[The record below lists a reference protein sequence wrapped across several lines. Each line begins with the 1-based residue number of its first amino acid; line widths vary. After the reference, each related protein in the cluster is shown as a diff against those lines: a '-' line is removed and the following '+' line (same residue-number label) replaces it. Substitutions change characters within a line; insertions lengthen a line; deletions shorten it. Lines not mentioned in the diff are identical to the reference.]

1 MCVFCKCLSIVI
13 FLALLFSGKLLS
25 LCNEKIQNSI
35 LGKQSF
41 TAVLRAVL
49 CFADIRL
56 IIYIGFQKPVDAFIL
71 LATMLVFTAIW
82 SILCVVGIVDER
94 KVSAPKLDSQ
104 ILKNAKKALTNGA
117 GILSVISCYT
127 TANGMKDVVF
137 GGWLAY
143 PASIAVQ
150 VTLAFLSFFLLRF
163 IFAVKE
169 LQWPSLAKKITSC
182 LLVLITTGY
191 LTMSSLFSYSFIV
204 TKAYEKTRTENN
216 EAVARTYF
224 TETATLLESENNLR
238 GTSLYSALSNAINDA
253 DGLSLAIQTQK
264 NVENEQLNSQVIS
277 NLAKVLNITVNVV
290 IEQESNLGDLSS
302 SERIQS
308 AKTTLLQSNA
318 LLEGWVSN
326 LTKALNDLKAIA
338 NKDPQTLSGDDYD
351 TIKEHYNILYG
362 SNGNSAENALNEVMS
377 TISQIPS
384 SNSKLKNHIQRTQN
398 VIIDLK
404 PKIDQLKQYLKSA
417 NDIVHQIASQQSQS
431 TQNNSA
437 STSIQAPE
445 DILKRINEIQIKA
458 EVSSTQEDAKNDL
471 NDLLEDVDSW
481 TASQNL
487 TSQTVEKIRTFCEDL
502 KEYRKYIE
510 LKQTLENFN
519 ETAIKKVYVVVSSE
533 ENEKTVGGLSYI
545 TEAKWMSARNE
556 NFYTL
561 ENSVALL
568 PEYPAAS
575 DGQLE
580 NPSEE
585 NAAEISEIPS
595 KAIQMQ
601 RILFAELTDVERAI
615 NYFGKEYTGY
625 RKMAVFSVVMAVFF
639 DLGAF
644 ISGNLVMLIEYFIK
658 ESPKDNDSAHSQQDK
673 DQEKEMAQIH

>member
-1 MCVFCKCLSIVI
+1 MVWFCI
-13 FLALLFSGKLLS
+13 
-25 LCNEKIQNSI
+25 
-35 LGKQSF
+35 
-41 TAVLRAVL
+41 
-49 CFADIRL
+49 
-56 IIYIGFQKPVDAFIL
+56 
-71 LATMLVFTAIW
+71 
-82 SILCVVGIVDER
+82 VGIVAFAVFVISKMLFPNWMKDHPWVGATAIFIDIGMLIGIGHMNPLVTAIILMTIVAFIALWSVLCVIGIHGDGRTIKSLE
-94 KVSAPKLDSQ
+94 LDQST
-104 ILKNAKKALTNGA
+104 LKSSKKSLTNGA
-117 GILSVISCYT
+117 AILSVISCYT
-127 TANGMKDVVF
+127 TANGMRDVVF

-163 IFAVKE
+163 ILAVRD
-169 LQWPSLAKKITSC
+169 LNWPKVVERIVSHI
-182 LLVLITTGY
+182 LVLVTVGY
-191 LTMSSLFSYSFIV
+191 LIMSSLFSYSFIV
-204 TKAYEKTRTENN
+204 TKAYEKTRNENN
-216 EAVARTYF
+216 EAIARTYF
-224 TETATLLESENNLR
+224 TETANLLESENNLR
-238 GTSLYSALSNAINDA
+238 GTALYSALSNAINDA
-253 DGLSLAIQTQK
+253 DGLSLAIQTQQTA
-264 NVENEQLNSQVIS
+264 ENEQWNSQIIS
-277 NLAKVLNITVNVV
+277 ALAGVSSIAYSVEIEKEADFVGLPDDPVTQSARDTLLKNNASLQDWLNRLTAALVDLTAISQKDPHT
-290 IEQESNLGDLSS
+290 LSS
-302 SERIQS
+302 TDCEM
-308 AKTTLLQSNA
+308 
-318 LLEGWVSN
+318 
-326 LTKALNDLKAIA
+326 
-338 NKDPQTLSGDDYD
+338 
-351 TIKEHYNILYG
+351 IKEHYNKLYG
-362 SNGNSAENALNEVMS
+362 SSGDIAKNTLNNIRTAING
-377 TISQIPS
+377 ISGTNRLIR
-384 SNSKLKNHIQRTQN
+384 NHIKNSQN
-398 VIIDLK
+398 AIDNLV
-404 PKIDQLKQYLKSA
+404 PCIDQLKMYLEPA
-417 NDIVHQIASQQSQS
+417 NSFVVRLQSNQSQL
-431 TQNNSA
+431 TQNGA
-437 STSIQAPE
+437 STTSLQSPE

-487 TSQTVEKIRTFCEDL
+487 TSQTVEKIRSFCEDL

-533 ENEKTVGGLSYI
+533 ENEKTVGDLSYI

-585 NAAEISEIPS
+585 NAAKISEIPS

-673 DQEKEMAQIH
+673 NQEKEMAQIH

>member
-1 MCVFCKCLSIVI
+1 MVWFYIVGVAAFAVFVISKMFFPNWIKNHPWMGATAIFIDIGMLIGIGQLNPLVAAIILMTIVVFI
-13 FLALLFSGKLLS
+13 ALWS
-25 LCNEKIQNSI
+25 
-35 LGKQSF
+35 
-41 TAVLRAVL
+41 VL
-49 CFADIRL
+49 CV
-56 IIYIGFQKPVDAFIL
+56 IGIHSDGR
-71 LATMLVFTAIW
+71 AIK
-82 SILCVVGIVDER
+82 SL
-94 KVSAPKLDSQ
+94 KLDQST
-104 ILKNAKKALTNGA
+104 LKSSKKSLTNGA
-117 GILSVISCYT
+117 AILSVISCYT

-163 IFAVKE
+163 ILAVRT
-169 LQWPSLAKKITSC
+169 LNWPKVVERIVSYV
-182 LLVLITTGY
+182 LVLVAIGY
-191 LTMSSLFSYSFIV
+191 LIMSSLFSYSFIV
-204 TKAYEKTRTENN
+204 TNAYEKTRNENN
-216 EAVARTYF
+216 EAIARTYF
-224 TETATLLESENNLR
+224 TETATLLECENNKR
-238 GTSLYSALSNAINDA
+238 GTALYSALSNAINDA
-253 DGLSLAIQTQK
+253 DGLSLAIQTQQTA
-264 NVENEQLNSQVIS
+264 ENEQWNSQIIS
-277 NLAKVLNITVNVV
+277 ALAGVSSIAYSVEIEKEADFVGLPDDPVTQSARDTLLKNNASLQDWLNRLTAALVDLTAISQKDPHT
-290 IEQESNLGDLSS
+290 LSS
-302 SERIQS
+302 TDCEM
-308 AKTTLLQSNA
+308 
-318 LLEGWVSN
+318 
-326 LTKALNDLKAIA
+326 
-338 NKDPQTLSGDDYD
+338 
-351 TIKEHYNILYG
+351 IKEHYNKLYG
-362 SNGNSAENALNEVMS
+362 SSGDVAKNTLNNIRTAINGISS
-377 TISQIPS
+377 TNRLIR
-384 SNSKLKNHIQRTQN
+384 NHIKNSQN
-398 VIIDLK
+398 AIDNLV
-404 PKIDQLKQYLKSA
+404 PCIDQLKMYLEPA
-417 NDIVHQIASQQSQS
+417 NSFVVRLQSNQSQL
-431 TQNNSA
+431 TQNGA
-437 STSIQAPE
+437 STTSLQSPE

-487 TSQTVEKIRTFCEDL
+487 TSQTIEKIRAFCEDL

-533 ENEKTVGGLSYI
+533 ENEKTVGDLSYI

-585 NAAEISEIPS
+585 NAAKISEIPS
-595 KAIQMQ
+595 KAVQMQ

-658 ESPKDNDSAHSQQDK
+658 EPPKDNDSAHSQQDK
-673 DQEKEMAQIH
+673 NQEKEMAQIH